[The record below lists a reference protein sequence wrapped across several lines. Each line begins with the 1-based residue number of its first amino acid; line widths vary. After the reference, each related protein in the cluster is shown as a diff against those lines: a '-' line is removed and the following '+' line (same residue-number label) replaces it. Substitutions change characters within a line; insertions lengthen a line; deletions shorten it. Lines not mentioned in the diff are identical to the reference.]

1 MSKPK
6 SFFGSVAALVYFLT
20 VMWWVLLLLPFVVL
34 MLFTDI
40 GVIRSSGF
48 STVNTGISF
57 IAIFGLLLGLSLLIP
72 AFRKM
77 YYKLP
82 WLFPYVKIMYLNL
95 IIMSIAVA
103 LLNYGYEVQNPARHT
118 LFFILMIIQII
129 IFRLLMSLYFSRN
142 RVPYIGGNSDEQ

>member
-6 SFFGSVAALVYFLT
+6 GFFGSVAALVYFLT

-40 GVIRSSGF
+40 GVIRRSRF

>member
-6 SFFGSVAALVYFLT
+6 GFFGSVAALIYFLT

-57 IAIFGLLLGLSLLIP
+57 VAIFGLLLGLSLLIP

-129 IFRLLMSLYFSRN
+129 ICRLLMSLYFSRN

>member
-6 SFFGSVAALVYFLT
+6 GFFGSVAALVYFLT

>member
-1 MSKPK
+1 
-6 SFFGSVAALVYFLT
+6 
-20 VMWWVLLLLPFVVL
+20 
-34 MLFTDI
+34 
-40 GVIRSSGF
+40 
-48 STVNTGISF
+48 
-57 IAIFGLLLGLSLLIP
+57 
-72 AFRKM
+72 
-77 YYKLP
+77 
-82 WLFPYVKIMYLNL
+82 MYLNL

>member
-6 SFFGSVAALVYFLT
+6 SFFGSVAALIYFLT

-95 IIMSIAVA
+95 IIMSIAVT